1 MTNVLLKPRM
11 TILIQAFFILA
22 LIIPVATHAQ
32 DITVSGTITSEDGAA
47 LPGVY
52 VLVKGTSTGTVS
64 DTDGKYV
71 IKASPQ
77 SVLVFTF
84 IGMRNMEVAVNNQTQ
99 LDVHMEADISQ
110 LDEVVVVGY
119 GTQKKSD
126 LTGSVA
132 SVSSKEIKSAP
143 LISLSQALQ
152 GRAPGVQVRQSSNA
166 PGGGV
171 SIRIRGGGSLQA
183 GNEPLYVIDGYP
195 LYNEAGPNLN
205 PNDIE
210 SIDILK
216 DASATAIYGS
226 RGANGVV
233 IITTKRGKEGRMNI
247 DFEGSFG
254 VQKVRKK
261 LDLLNA
267 KELATLI
274 NEGIANVNED
284 NVGNP
289 NFPKPMAFTNEQIEA
304 LGKGTDWQDEIFRTA
319 PIQSYQL
326 TLSGG
331 DDKMQYA
338 IAGNIFDQKGIVIN
352 SDYNRSSIRINL
364 DRKINAK
371 LKFGNSLT
379 LSRTIT
385 NGVAT
390 DGDGGSGAGVVYGA
404 LNFSPTVPV
413 RNTDG
418 TYTID
423 NRVGGI
429 KISNPVALANDRID
443 KTTATRILGNL
454 TAEYE
459 IVKGLTFKVLLG
471 TNINLSKNRNYVPL
485 STFAGVQTG
494 GAAAIYSSQYIDLLN
509 ENTLNYQFAF
519 NDKHHFNVLAGY
531 TVQKANFDDVRASS
545 QNFGNDLLQDNNLG
559 AAQTTNMSGSNVWQ
573 WGLRSYIGR
582 VNYDYEGKYLATI
595 TGRLDG
601 SSKFGKGNKNSFFP
615 SGSLAWR
622 ISKETFMENI
632 PQVSDLKLRVSY
644 GYSGNQEIGTYQS
657 LGSLAAFN
665 YSFGNALLIGYGPSR
680 IANPDLKWE
689 TTAQFDAGIDIGL
702 FTNRVVLT
710 ADYYHKKTSDLLYS
724 VPLPITTGYTNSLQN
739 LGEVEN
745 KGFEIGLNTVN
756 IDRAFQWT
764 SSFNF
769 ATNKNKILN
778 LGQFTADIPSGG
790 ASGHLQLTNSGI
802 LRIGEPIGVFYG
814 LVSDGIFQNAE
825 EIAASAQKNAKP
837 GDRRYV
843 DFTPDGVINS
853 SDRQILGYAQPKY
866 TFGFNNT
873 FSYKGFELTVF
884 FQGVHGNS
892 IFNLNRFE
900 LESMTGV
907 SNQSRDVLD
916 RWTKDN
922 PSNTIPRAK
931 SEGTPYQ
938 VTSRQIEDGSYIRMK
953 NIQLAYNLPTTLL
966 SRVKINSAK
975 VYVSAQNQITI
986 TDYSGYDPEVSR
998 YGQETLSQGTDYGS
1012 YPAAKTIMCG
1022 VYFGF

>member
-1 MTNVLLKPRM
+1 MSNVLQKPRRS
-11 TILIQAFFILA
+11 LLREAFL
-22 LIIPVATHAQ
+22 LLVLMIPVMVNAQ
-32 DITVSGTITSEDGAA
+32 DITVSGTVTSDGSP

-64 DTDGKYV
+64 DTNGKYV
-71 IKASPQ
+71 IAAPPQ

-84 IGMRNMEVAVNNQTQ
+84 IGMRNTEVAVNNQSSI
-99 LDVHMEADISQ
+99 DVGMEADISQ

-132 SVSSKEIKSAP
+132 SVSTKEIKSQP
-143 LISLSQALQ
+143 LLSLSQALQ

-210 SIDILK
+210 TIDILK

-247 DFEGSFG
+247 DFEGYYG

-267 KELATLI
+267 TELATLI

-284 NVGNP
+284 NVGKP
-289 NFPKPMAFTNEQIEA
+289 GFPKAPAFTEEQIA
-304 LGKGTDWQDEIFRTA
+304 QLGKGTDWQDEIFRTA
-319 PIQSYQL
+319 PMQSYQL

-338 IAGNIFDQKGIVIN
+338 VSGNIFDQKGIVIN
-352 SDYNRSSIRINL
+352 SDYNRSSLRINL
-364 DRKINAK
+364 DRKINSK

-379 LSRTIT
+379 LSRTVT

-413 RNTDG
+413 RNPDG
-418 TYTID
+418 TYTLE
-423 NRVGGI
+423 NRLGAI
-429 KISNPVALANDRID
+429 KINNPVALANDRVD

-471 TNINLSKNRNYVPL
+471 TNMNLSKNRNYSPN
-485 STFAGVQTG
+485 STYAGSQSG
-494 GAAAIYSSQYIDLLN
+494 GVGAIYSSQYIDLLN
-509 ENTLNYQFAF
+509 ENTLNYQFAVSE
-519 NDKHHFNVLAGY
+519 KHHFNVLAGY
-531 TVQKANFDDVRASS
+531 TIQKANFDDVRASA
-545 QNFGNDLLQDNNLG
+545 QNFGNDILQDNNLG
-559 AAQTTNMSGSNVWQ
+559 AAQTTNTSGSNVWQ

-582 VNYDYEGKYLATI
+582 VNYDYDGKYLATI
-595 TGRLDG
+595 TGRVDG
-601 SSKFGKGNKNSFFP
+601 SSKFGQGNKNSFFP

-622 ISKETFMENI
+622 VSKESFMENV

-644 GYSGNQEIGTYQS
+644 GFSGNQEIGTFQS
-657 LGSLAAFN
+657 LGALAAFN
-665 YSFGNALLIGYGPSR
+665 YSFGNTLLIGYGPNR
-680 IANPDLKWE
+680 ISNPDLKWE
-689 TTAQFDAGIDIGL
+689 TTGQFDVGIDIGL

-756 IDRAFQWT
+756 FDGDFQWT
-764 SSFNF
+764 SNFNF

-778 LGQFTADIPSGG
+778 LGQFTADIPAGG
-790 ASGHLQLTNSGI
+790 ASGHLQLSNSGI
-802 LRIGEPIGVFYG
+802 LRIGEQIGVFYG
-814 LVSDGIFQNAE
+814 LESDGIFQTAE
-825 EIAASAQKNAKP
+825 EVAASAQKNAKP
-837 GDRRYV
+837 GDRRYI
-843 DFTPDGVINS
+843 DHNPDGVINA
-853 SDRQILGYAQPKY
+853 SDRKILGYAQPKF

-873 FSYKGFELTVF
+873 FTYKGFELTVF

-916 RWTKDN
+916 RWTKTN

-953 NIQLAYNLPTTLL
+953 NIQLAYNFPSAVL
-966 SRVKINSAK
+966 SRFKINTAK

-1012 YPAAKTIMCG
+1012 YPAAKSVMFG
-1022 VYFGF
+1022 VNLGF